1 MKCVHALRTRAGYE
15 SKGPKCLSPEP
26 LCPKTDHDDPLPKG
40 TTRDDCHVMIHHV
53 IAVID
58 RVRRIVFFVSS
69 SLLCLCVER
78 VGACVR
84 TCIVVSTIP
93 YGAFVGFEC
102 IVSRISWCV
111 RTYSHDVAVFVC
123 HAHAAKFSLNRCACT
138 CVFLCDG
145 MMRDVCAR
153 TRATAPPN

>member
-1 MKCVHALRTRAGYE
+1 M
-15 SKGPKCLSPEP
+15 
-26 LCPKTDHDDPLPKG
+26 
-40 TTRDDCHVMIHHV
+40 
-53 IAVID
+53 
-58 RVRRIVFFVSS
+58 FFVSS

-84 TCIVVSTIP
+84 MCIVVSTIT
-93 YGAFVGFEC
+93 YCAFVGFEC
-102 IVSRISWCV
+102 IVSRMCHFISWCV

-145 MMRDVCAR
+145 MMRGVCAR
-153 TRATAPPN
+153 TRATASKLTGAAHVQRGPETEL